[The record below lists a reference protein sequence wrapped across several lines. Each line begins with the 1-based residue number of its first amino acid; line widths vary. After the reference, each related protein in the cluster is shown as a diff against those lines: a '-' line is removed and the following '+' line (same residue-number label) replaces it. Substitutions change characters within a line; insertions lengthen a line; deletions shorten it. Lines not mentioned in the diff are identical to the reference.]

1 MLEIRTFISKLSNC
15 KKVICLILLLGFI
28 SMLLINLPEQKTRV
42 VLNNSIKINDFNR
55 VKNYSINKLEL
66 LVKEQVNLVAS
77 INIDT
82 RSWNSLNDIL
92 NTISYNS
99 SFTFTIDDTDE
110 LNPVSEKYYYISNS
124 PQPLNPENIVDW
136 QTYSQGVE
144 ISTEGYYVIY
154 SKVVDSGSNVSYLN
168 TDLLILD
175 MTNPTASISLD
186 ETTWNDLR
194 TELNYVYIDQQKTL
208 TVDASDLISSNL
220 SIEYYVSNV
229 LLTTTELNALTST
242 NWVTYSNEILID
254 QIGTYVVYVK
264 VIDNAGNVTYVNTD
278 YIVLDGYGVMNLIVG
293 RNVSSYP
300 ATDLYITNKSSVTLN
315 VNYSNTSGL
324 ITDYNHNLISNIL
337 LPLGTKI
344 TLIDQIKERVYEYII
359 PTIEDIYGYN
369 DSCDIADL
377 ECTKVATYPLT
388 LFKEVGTSNFFT
400 EDNYYDNGTI
410 TEDFTV
416 TMDLANTNILDNYN
430 NVTLYMELHNSQGTN
445 IRPTLNNTIKTFNV
459 YSTVNEISTNA
470 SLNLSTNYSGDPI
483 KFNKASSTDISITS
497 GINYK
502 YLNDFKIFDTTYEDK
517 QIGLSIKLV
526 DGEGIVVDS
535 IHLKNIIFKIGNNIY
550 HPEND
555 NIVHINLNSG
565 INDVTKTLT
574 IITGDNNTNL
584 EEGTYYFKISNFASY
599 DGYYYDELN
608 DISLTIPV
616 EVKAPIQYSFDVIMD
631 DQYRILSKKDNSIN
645 VPFNI
650 LQNGNLKN
658 PNIRVSLYKK
668 NQLTAFDQAY
678 TIVDLNQYVS
688 DILNMYES
696 NIYYVTNNP
705 IDYIEPDY
713 LFNQFELNLVMNKFE
728 NTGYKFV
735 FELYDDNEKIGTIE
749 KYFVVKEG

>member
-99 SFTFTIDDTDE
+99 SFAFTIDDTDE

-175 MTNPTASISLD
+175 MTKPTASISLD

-194 TELNYVYIDQQKTL
+194 TELSYVYIDQQKTL

-242 NWVTYSNEILID
+242 NWVTYSSEILID

-278 YIVLDGYGVMNLIVG
+278 YIVLDGYEVMNLIVG
-293 RNVSSYP
+293 RNASSYP

-315 VNYSNTSGL
+315 VNYSNTGEL
-324 ITDYNHNLISNIL
+324 LTDYNHNLISNIL

-344 TLIDQIKERVYEYII
+344 TLIDQIKEVIYEYTI
-359 PTIEDIYGYN
+359 PTSEDIYGYN
-369 DSCDIADL
+369 DSCTIEDL
-377 ECTKVATYPLT
+377 ECTKVAIYPLT

-470 SLNLSTNYSGDPI
+470 SLNLSTNYNGDPI

-526 DGEGIVVDS
+526 DGEGIAVDR

-565 INDVTKTLT
+565 INDATKTLT

-688 DILNMYES
+688 DILNMYET
-696 NIYYVTNNP
+696 NIYYVTTNP

-713 LFNQFELNLVMNKFE
+713 LFNEFELNLVMDKFE